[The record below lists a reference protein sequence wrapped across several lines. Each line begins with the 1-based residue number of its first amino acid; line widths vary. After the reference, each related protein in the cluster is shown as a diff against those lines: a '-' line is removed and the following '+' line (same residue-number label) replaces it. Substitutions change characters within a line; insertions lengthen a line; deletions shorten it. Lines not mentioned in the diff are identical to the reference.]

1 MMTHRVLH
9 VLPDLGRGGGQAVV
23 LQLVAQ
29 ADRRR
34 FELHVAW
41 LDGPDDLAPA
51 FERAGASTIPLH
63 HGDDGSLAAAFE
75 LARHIRQRAIDV
87 VHVHSDRDRKVGHLA
102 ALLTGT
108 PVVGHLHSPWPH
120 LGPMHGLGAGALGRR
135 WSELKALVRRG
146 VEQHVV
152 QHYLA
157 ASEEVGAFH
166 VGLVGAP
173 IAIVRNGIDAE
184 AARPISRE
192 ARGQLR
198 TEVDVPADV
207 PLLICV
213 GRLADGKGQDELV
226 AVLAELPG
234 VHLLLVGDGPERQR
248 IEDLAHD
255 LGVGDRVAILG
266 DRDDVTALCRAADLF
281 VFASRSEG
289 LPLAVLEAMACELAV
304 VAYDIPGLRAIITD
318 GVEGRLV
325 PVGLR
330 RDLTYAIAELL
341 ADRPT
346 RTAMGAA
353 ARATIAA
360 RYDARVMTRG
370 AEAVYDL
377 VLGNDPLEAR
387 RRRARRLVAC

>member
-1 MMTHRVLH
+1 
-9 VLPDLGRGGGQAVV
+9 
-23 LQLVAQ
+23 
-29 ADRRR
+29 
-34 FELHVAW
+34 
-41 LDGPDDLAPA
+41 
-51 FERAGASTIPLH
+51 
-63 HGDDGSLAAAFE
+63 
-75 LARHIRQRAIDV
+75 
-87 VHVHSDRDRKVGHLA
+87 
-102 ALLTGT
+102 
-108 PVVGHLHSPWPH
+108 
-120 LGPMHGLGAGALGRR
+120 
-135 WSELKALVRRG
+135 
-146 VEQHVV
+146 
-152 QHYLA
+152 
-157 ASEEVGAFH
+157 
-166 VGLVGAP
+166 
-173 IAIVRNGIDAE
+173 
-184 AARPISRE
+184 
-192 ARGQLR
+192 
-198 TEVDVPADV
+198 
-207 PLLICV
+207 
-213 GRLADGKGQDELV
+213 
-226 AVLAELPG
+226 
-234 VHLLLVGDGPERQR
+234 
-248 IEDLAHD
+248 
-255 LGVGDRVAILG
+255 
-266 DRDDVTALCRAADLF
+266 